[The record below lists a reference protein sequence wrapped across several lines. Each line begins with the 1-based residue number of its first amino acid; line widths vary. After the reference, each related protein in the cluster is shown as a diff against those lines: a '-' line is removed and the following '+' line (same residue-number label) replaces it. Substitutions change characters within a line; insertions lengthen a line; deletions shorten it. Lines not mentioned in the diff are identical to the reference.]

1 MKKLICAVMA
11 IVTAVF
17 LTYSTD
23 VKAGQIGTSAQCAI
37 LMDADS
43 GEILYEKNADK
54 KCAVASI
61 TKIMTAV
68 IALEYAAE
76 NDKAVRFTPEMAAEG
91 SSMYLKNGEILKLS
105 EIVKGMMAVSG
116 NDAANAAAFTVAG
129 SIEGFSALMNEKAK
143 QLGMKNTNFV
153 TPSGLDDENHYST
166 ARDMALLCC
175 YAMKNDDFKKIV
187 SQKSIDVSYI
197 FPEGKTQTCV
207 NHNKL
212 LSTYKGCI
220 GIKTGFTKKAG
231 RTLTSCAERDGVR
244 LIAVTLDDGNDW
256 NDHKE
261 LFNYGFSLYES
272 RTLVKMNDTYKL
284 PVVGS
289 DIDYI
294 EVHPEKDCSVPL
306 RKGSTE
312 IPVRKIYMPHFVY
325 APVVKGTYAGEVCYY
340 SGKRK
345 LLSVRLISGTQA
357 EYCNGQ

>member
-1 MKKLICAVMA
+1 
-11 IVTAVF
+11 
-17 LTYSTD
+17 
-23 VKAGQIGTSAQCAI
+23 
-37 LMDADS
+37 MDADS

-261 LFNYGFSLYES
+261 LFDYGFSLYES

-325 APVVKGTYAGEVCYY
+325 APVDKGAYAGEVCYY

-345 LLSVRLISGTQA
+345 LLSVRLMSGTQA

>member
-220 GIKTGFTKKAG
+220 GIAPSVTG
-231 RTLTSCAERDGVR
+231 
-244 LIAVTLDDGNDW
+244 
-256 NDHKE
+256 
-261 LFNYGFSLYES
+261 
-272 RTLVKMNDTYKL
+272 
-284 PVVGS
+284 
-289 DIDYI
+289 
-294 EVHPEKDCSVPL
+294 
-306 RKGSTE
+306 
-312 IPVRKIYMPHFVY
+312 
-325 APVVKGTYAGEVCYY
+325 
-340 SGKRK
+340 
-345 LLSVRLISGTQA
+345 
-357 EYCNGQ
+357 